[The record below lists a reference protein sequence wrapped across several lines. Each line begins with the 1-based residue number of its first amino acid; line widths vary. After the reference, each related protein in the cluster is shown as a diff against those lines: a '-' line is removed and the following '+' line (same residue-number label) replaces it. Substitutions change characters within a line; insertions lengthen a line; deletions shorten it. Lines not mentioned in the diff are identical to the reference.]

1 MSSATKRLAI
11 ALAISVA
18 ANLFVA
24 GFVIARAV
32 YHMPHHHAGMH
43 GPFLGPHGMLRD
55 QRGPLADAIR
65 GAMRRHAEQFRSQ
78 RAQLREAQRTVHAAL
93 TAQPYDAKALAS
105 ALEGLRAS
113 TAQSQKLMHDVL
125 LELAGT
131 LAPEQRHELLRNA
144 QTLAARDWD
153 EPDGL

>member
-32 YHMPHHHAGMH
+32 YHVPHHREGMH

-55 QRGPLADAIR
+55 QRGPLQAWAVSNGGEPRAFGPFDGPNGR
-65 GAMRRHAEQFRSQ
+65 GAARCRGRVRVRRDIR
-78 RAQLREAQRTVHAAL
+78 
-93 TAQPYDAKALAS
+93 QPC
-105 ALEGLRAS
+105 RAS
-113 TAQSQKLMHDVL
+113 ST
-125 LELAGT
+125 T
-131 LAPEQRHELLRNA
+131 P
-144 QTLAARDWD
+144 
-153 EPDGL
+153 